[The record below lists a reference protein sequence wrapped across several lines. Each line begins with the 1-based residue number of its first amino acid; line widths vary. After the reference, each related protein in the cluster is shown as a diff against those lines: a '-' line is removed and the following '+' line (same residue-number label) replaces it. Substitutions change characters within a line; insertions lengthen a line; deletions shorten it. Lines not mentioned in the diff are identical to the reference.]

1 MLQVSHEFGCL
12 TLTPSSPFNLKRSCA
27 CGQAFRFQEE
37 GGGYFGVVN
46 GRGVRL
52 TQNGNSLKV
61 FPCAK
66 EEIPQFVRYFDMER
80 DYGLIEL
87 QLERDE
93 RLRACLSSA
102 SGIRIFNQDPFE
114 TLISF
119 IISANNN
126 VKRIQKIVAGLCESA
141 GELVMDD
148 VYTYLRFPTP
158 QALADLPEETLRE
171 LGAGYRAPFIKQSA
185 KKVADGYDLAAL
197 RNLPLTEARKELCT
211 FPGVG
216 AKVADCVLLFSLGH
230 ANAFPMDVWMKRAV
244 RELFFDGE
252 EPTKRELE
260 GAIEKLGPVSGIL
273 QQFVFHYARESGL
286 GA

>member
-1 MLQVSHEFGCL
+1 MLQVLYESGCL
-12 TLTPSSPFNLKRSCA
+12 TLTPSSPFSLKRSCA

-37 GGGYFGVVN
+37 GNGYFGVVN

-52 TQNGNSLKV
+52 TQQENSLKV

-66 EEIPQFVRYFDMER
+66 EEIARFVRYFDMER
-80 DYGLIEL
+80 DYGSIEL

-126 VKRIQKIVAGLCESA
+126 VKRIQKIIAGLCGAA
-141 GELVMDD
+141 GELVTDD
-148 VYTYLRFPTP
+148 VYTYHRFPTP
-158 QALADLPEETLRE
+158 WALAALSEDTLRE
-171 LGAGYRAPFIKQSA
+171 LGAGYRAPFIKESA
-185 KKVADGYDLAAL
+185 KKVADGYELEAL
-197 RNLPLTEARKELCT
+197 RNLPLAQARKELCS

-244 RELFFDGE
+244 RELFFNGE
-252 EPTKRELE
+252 KPTRCELE
-260 GAIEKLGPVSGIL
+260 STIEKLGPVSGIV